1 MGNDKP
7 ISRRPIGPLRGGCLM
22 KAILR
27 CPRFLY
33 RKVFK
38 RDLYNVGVIRA
49 PIHSLLN
56 PKWKHEIHW
65 LPERPR
71 PGIFIADPFGI
82 ELAGKQYLLCEYFDY
97 REGKGRILGAE
108 IKDATVVGGLK
119 DAITAPFH
127 LSYPFLFTY
136 EGDVF
141 CVPETSRA
149 SEVTLFKAD
158 VLPCKWRKEAVL
170 LNNVPAIDPSIVHF
184 NGRWWLFYG
193 DLRTGSASL
202 YVSYADSL
210 LGPWLPHARQP
221 VKTDIASS
229 RPGGTPFVHNGKL
242 YRPAQ
247 DCSRIYGGRVVI
259 NEIVALSPG
268 DFEEKTVAAVEP
280 DRHGPYPNGLHT
292 LSALGD
298 ITLVDGKRE
307 KFIFS
312 AVVGSTKKFLRT
324 ITKTTKPGEL

>member
-1 MGNDKP
+1 
-7 ISRRPIGPLRGGCLM
+7 M
-22 KAILR
+22 KAILQY
-27 CPRFLY
+27 PRFLY

-56 PKWKHEIHW
+56 PKRNPEIHW
-65 LPERPR
+65 LPERPM
-71 PGIFIADPFGI
+71 PGVFIADPFGV
-82 ELAGKQYLLCEYFDY
+82 ELNGKQYLLCEYFDY
-97 REGKGRILGAE
+97 SKGKARICGTE
-108 IKDATVVGGLK
+108 IKDAAFVGDFK

-141 CVPETSRA
+141 CVPETCCV

-158 VLPCKWRKEAVL
+158 ILPCKWRKEAVL

-184 NGRWWLFYG
+184 RGRWWLLYG
-193 DLRTGSASL
+193 DDRTGSASL

-210 LGPWLPHARQP
+210 LGPWLAHARRP

-229 RPGGTPFVHNGKL
+229 RPGGTPFVYNGKL

-247 DCSRIYGGRVVI
+247 DCSQVYGGRVII
-259 NEIVALSPG
+259 NEIVALSPD
-268 DFEEKTVAAVEP
+268 DFEEKPVAVVEP
-280 DRHGPYPNGLHT
+280 DRKGPYPKGLHT

-312 AVVGSTKKFLRT
+312 AVVMSTKKFLRR
-324 ITKTTKPGEL
+324 ITKTTKPEEL

>member
-1 MGNDKP
+1 
-7 ISRRPIGPLRGGCLM
+7 M

-33 RKVFK
+33 HKVFK
-38 RDLYNVGVIRA
+38 RELFNVGVIRA

-56 PKWKHEIHW
+56 PKRKPEIHW

-127 LSYPFLFTY
+127 ISYPFLFTY

-141 CVPETSRA
+141 CVPETCLA
-149 SEVTLFKAD
+149 SEVTLF
-158 VLPCKWRKEAVL
+158 KEAVL

-221 VKTDIASS
+221 VKIDIASS

-247 DCSRIYGGRVVI
+247 DCSQVYGRRVMI